1 MGLSILTFIISI
13 FVYIGDFFYSLWH
26 NMSSSFVAT
35 ITSAFN
41 TIFSAYS
48 GDLSSW
54 GVYAP
59 LLLVITIAV
68 GALLSVFVISAGK
81 LIEDVE

>member
-1 MGLSILTFIISI
+1 LGLSILTFIISI
-13 FVYIGDFFYSLWH
+13 FVYIGDFFYSLWQ

-35 ITSAFN
+35 ITGAFN

-54 GVYAP
+54 GIYAP
-59 LLLVITIAV
+59 LLLVITISV